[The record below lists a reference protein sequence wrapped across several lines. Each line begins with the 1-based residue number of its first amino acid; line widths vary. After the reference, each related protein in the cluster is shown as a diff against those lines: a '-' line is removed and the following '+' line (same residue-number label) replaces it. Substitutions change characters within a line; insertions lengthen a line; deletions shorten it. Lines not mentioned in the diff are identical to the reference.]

1 MTMACNL
8 RCKWCSYWIR
18 NRFDTG
24 SMSSMPLDIVVKLAS
39 YCSKAGVRGV
49 YFSGGGEPLAYIH
62 IAAATEAFHDA
73 GCELALIT
81 NGTLLRRRLLEL
93 MNRFTYIQ
101 VSLIGTSDGTYVANT
116 GRHGFSE
123 MSALPR
129 AIRERHGSDSPTVG
143 GMYVI
148 SDFNYREVPQVVD
161 MARAAG
167 YDYCSFRVAVDF
179 ENRDVALSTDAR
191 AWLSAY
197 LVGDNYDTIGYTNLR
212 QVLEQMIAAPELSSH
227 CETMDLGLYA
237 TVTPDGLVYLCVPD
251 VGRKEFAIGDL
262 TKTLFE
268 DLWGSTRHLKV
279 LEQLHARYRCA
290 GCHTAC
296 RGHRYNA
303 ALRRPM
309 PAGVASVHAAFL

>member
-1 MTMACNL
+1 MGESIESISQARNGSKVWLHVEKRPHVSLTAIAPPVSIEIQMTMACNL

-129 AIRERHGSDSPTVG
+129 AIRERHGSDSPTV
-143 GMYVI
+143 
-148 SDFNYREVPQVVD
+148 S
-161 MARAAG
+161 AG
-167 YDYCSFRVAVDF
+167 TH
-179 ENRDVALSTDAR
+179 RDQRLQLS
-191 AWLSAY
+191 
-197 LVGDNYDTIGYTNLR
+197 
-212 QVLEQMIAAPELSSH
+212 
-227 CETMDLGLYA
+227 
-237 TVTPDGLVYLCVPD
+237 
-251 VGRKEFAIGDL
+251 
-262 TKTLFE
+262 
-268 DLWGSTRHLKV
+268 
-279 LEQLHARYRCA
+279 
-290 GCHTAC
+290 
-296 RGHRYNA
+296 
-303 ALRRPM
+303 
-309 PAGVASVHAAFL
+309 